1 MLIGLEYVD
10 KVLVVDH
17 NAPEPN
23 EEVQISSCLPNCLA
37 KCHLKARTTQV

>member
-1 MLIGLEYVD
+1 MLIGVEYID

-23 EEVQISSCLPNCLA
+23 EEVQIFLPPS
-37 KCHLKARTTQV
+37 